1 MPEADI
7 KSALA
12 RVRAARALDPDT
24 PAALPSVSVGPSE
37 YSEHMAVAGPL
48 AEAKDDLDG
57 LPAIPE
63 SGTSGYVIRGRVV
76 SNSEVKRYIIEQI
89 AAGLPLPVI
98 VDAAKSARFPSLFTV
113 RKWLRQDD
121 KFAEAYKMARE
132 IRGERLGEKAL
143 QVALDAT
150 EENVKVAKLQHEAL
164 SKHAARLNRD
174 YQDKQVIEQQ
184 VDPITVMPMAD
195 AISRLKALMS
205 IPEVARQVSMPGLPA
220 TLDGELAPGSRL
232 QIVKAWEDPLDAAT
246 PLVEEGEPDIN
257 HVTYDR
263 EEDADELDPS

>member
-12 RVRAARALDPDT
+12 RVRAARALDPDA

-48 AEAKDDLDG
+48 AEAKHDLDG

-121 KFAEAYKMARE
+121 KFAEAYMGRTGKRIGEIPDMKNPKSE
-132 IRGERLGEKAL
+132 IRQTLKAHR
-143 QVALDAT
+143 
-150 EENVKVAKLQHEAL
+150 E
-164 SKHAARLNRD
+164 
-174 YQDKQVIEQQ
+174 VIEEMRDFVGEDSTLQNI
-184 VDPITVMPMAD
+184 VDEIVGLYLSTEYMLT
-195 AISRLKALMS
+195 LK
-205 IPEVARQVSMPGLPA
+205 
-220 TLDGELAPGSRL
+220 
-232 QIVKAWEDPLDAAT
+232 
-246 PLVEEGEPDIN
+246 
-257 HVTYDR
+257 
-263 EEDADELDPS
+263 